1 MRTTWRSSA
10 SRLARR
16 FFRYSLCVAS
26 PGVGPPETCGSP
38 ASVKVGRRITIFG
51 AVSRAASTA
60 STVVDA
66 IRIIRSETGQVAPPV
81 NPTTAAAQALSK
93 GKAADIG
100 LPEHDGTTTAVPDLL
115 PRLNLLAAPSRGAGF
130 GNRSHGIK
138 ATIARLQQ
146 GPTEEI
152 LRPIRASAMRSPMAV
167 KILLEAENSSTPEL
181 RRYLLRLYV
190 MTICKRMR
198 SQKPELAQTIAAF
211 ENAQLQTIY
220 RSKSPHVTQGG
231 IIEDDL

>member
-1 MRTTWRSSA
+1 MKAVLPVTIAFSIAWQISA
-10 SRLARR
+10 
-16 FFRYSLCVAS
+16 
-26 PGVGPPETCGSP
+26 
-38 ASVKVGRRITIFG
+38 
-51 AVSRAASTA
+51 
-60 STVVDA
+60 VDP
-66 IRIIRSETGQVAPPV
+66 I
-81 NPTTAAAQALSK
+81 TAAAQSLDK
-93 GKAADIG
+93 IETPGPG

-115 PRLNLLAAPSRGAGF
+115 PKLNLLAPPPRGSGF
-130 GNRSHGIK
+130 GSRSHGTK
-138 ATIARLQQ
+138 ATIASLQRD
-146 GPTEEI
+146 PSEEI

-167 KILLEAENSSTPEL
+167 KILLEAENGSPAL